1 MERTVPVVA
10 LRGSVV
16 FPKVEAILTFGR
28 PKSKTAVN
36 ASFNG
41 DRLLAIFTQKDARVA
56 DPYQEDMY
64 QVGTLATIQQLM
76 PTENEYHVLVRGV
89 SRIKLSEILS
99 QEPFLVCKV
108 SEVSEVAGNTEAEEA
123 LSKHLTQLFEKAVRL
138 GKPVDVQT
146 VMRLLSAKIEPSE
159 LADQIAYLL
168 DIKASQKQE
177 LLQETS
183 LEVRLKRVTDV
194 LTHEVGV
201 LELEKTISTKT
212 QKRFEEQMRKAMLR
226 ERQKTIA
233 QELKGLGE
241 EEPDDEVAEL
251 RKKIKLAKMPKEVNE
266 KAEKELERLFQ
277 MPPHNPENA
286 YIRNYLDWLVE
297 MPWSKTST
305 SAISIKSA
313 AKILDQDHYALK
325 KVKERI
331 LEYLAVMELK
341 SKSKSKSKMEDGEEG
356 VVSGKGNDH
365 PTILC
370 FVGPPGV
377 GKTSIGRSIARALGR
392 KFVRVS
398 LGGVR
403 DEAEV
408 RGHRRT
414 YVGALPGR
422 IIQGVRNAGTNNPVF
437 MLDEID
443 KLGNDFRG
451 DPSSALLEALD
462 PEQNREFSDHYLEV
476 PFNLSGVMFI
486 CTGNVLD
493 TIPPALR
500 DRMEIIHF
508 PGYTEE
514 DKYHIAHEYLWPKQ
528 LEINGLKG
536 DMEMNHAAMSEI
548 ISRYTREAGVRS
560 LERNLATVCRKLA
573 RQIAEGVKVSKK
585 IAKEDIQKFLGP
597 AQFTSLLADTEDDI
611 GIATGMA
618 VTSAGGEIIFIETA
632 LMPGKG
638 RLTLT
643 GQLGDVMK
651 ESARAAFSYA
661 RSHWRELGLRED
673 FARGIDVHIHVPE
686 GAVPKDGPSAGVA
699 MGTSL
704 VSALTGT
711 KTKKDVGMTGEITL
725 RGRVLEVGGVREKVI
740 AAHRAGIKTVV
751 LPEANKKDMEE
762 VPEKV
767 KEDIRFVFT
776 SHLDQVLEIAFCNP
790 LKRPK
795 ISVPQATAFA

>member
-1 MERTVPVVA
+1 MDLIERTVPVVA

-36 ASFNG
+36 DSFNG

-365 PTILC
+365 PTIL
-370 FVGPPGV
+370 
-377 GKTSIGRSIARALGR
+377 
-392 KFVRVS
+392 
-398 LGGVR
+398 
-403 DEAEV
+403 
-408 RGHRRT
+408 
-414 YVGALPGR
+414 
-422 IIQGVRNAGTNNPVF
+422 
-437 MLDEID
+437 
-443 KLGNDFRG
+443 
-451 DPSSALLEALD
+451 
-462 PEQNREFSDHYLEV
+462 
-476 PFNLSGVMFI
+476 
-486 CTGNVLD
+486 
-493 TIPPALR
+493 
-500 DRMEIIHF
+500 
-508 PGYTEE
+508 
-514 DKYHIAHEYLWPKQ
+514 
-528 LEINGLKG
+528 
-536 DMEMNHAAMSEI
+536 
-548 ISRYTREAGVRS
+548 
-560 LERNLATVCRKLA
+560 
-573 RQIAEGVKVSKK
+573 
-585 IAKEDIQKFLGP
+585 
-597 AQFTSLLADTEDDI
+597 
-611 GIATGMA
+611 
-618 VTSAGGEIIFIETA
+618 
-632 LMPGKG
+632 
-638 RLTLT
+638 
-643 GQLGDVMK
+643 
-651 ESARAAFSYA
+651 
-661 RSHWRELGLRED
+661 
-673 FARGIDVHIHVPE
+673 
-686 GAVPKDGPSAGVA
+686 
-699 MGTSL
+699 
-704 VSALTGT
+704 
-711 KTKKDVGMTGEITL
+711 
-725 RGRVLEVGGVREKVI
+725 
-740 AAHRAGIKTVV
+740 
-751 LPEANKKDMEE
+751 
-762 VPEKV
+762 
-767 KEDIRFVFT
+767 
-776 SHLDQVLEIAFCNP
+776 
-790 LKRPK
+790 
-795 ISVPQATAFA
+795 